1 MLLPQCSILVMASMN
16 RVHTLFQKHLFQKLF
31 QDSDFPGPLVY
42 FQDFLVLEN
51 VKIRFQDF
59 PSFQGPAQTLYKL
72 FYVFN
77 FQECERIAKFLH
89 KLEIQQA

>member
-1 MLLPQCSILVMASMN
+1 MASMN
-16 RVHTLFQKHLFQKLF
+16 RVHTFFQKHLFQKLF
-31 QDSDFPGPLVY
+31 QDSDFPGPLVH

-59 PSFQGPAQTLYKL
+59 PSFQVPAQTLYKL

-77 FQECERIAKFLH
+77 FQECERIAKFLY

>member
-1 MLLPQCSILVMASMN
+1 MASMN
-16 RVHTLFQKHLFQKLF
+16 RVHTFFQKHLFQKLF

-59 PSFQGPAQTLYKL
+59 PSFQVPAQTLYKL

-77 FQECERIAKFLH
+77 FQECERIAKFLY

>member
-1 MLLPQCSILVMASMN
+1 MASMN
-16 RVHTLFQKHLFQKLF
+16 RVHTFFQKHLFQKLF
-31 QDSDFPGPLVY
+31 QGSDFPGPLVY

-59 PSFQGPAQTLYKL
+59 PQTLYKL

-77 FQECERIAKFLH
+77 FQECERIAKFLY

>member
-1 MLLPQCSILVMASMN
+1 MFNFSHGLYEQGSYPFSETFISKA
-16 RVHTLFQKHLFQKLF
+16 
-31 QDSDFPGPLVY
+31 FPGLRFSRTSSLFPGLSGPGK
-42 FQDFLVLEN
+42 FQ
-51 VKIRFQDF
+51 IRFQDF

-77 FQECERIAKFLH
+77 FQECERIAKFLY